1 MQMLL
6 FEHAVNR
13 SREQS
18 GRAAVDSV
26 WLWGGGALVPRDAPA
41 VQIFADAGL
50 IYDLSRSA
58 GLVPAP
64 LPVALDAV
72 PSATAQVFWLD
83 AIGIDAA
90 ATRLAALDRAWLAP
104 AEHALHAGTIR
115 EVELV
120 IAGPACCRD
129 RAARAAADRRGLR
142 CRWRDCVRSR
152 RAGLAGDGRARRLP
166 RAQPLRVRLRAHA
179 GDRRARRTTRASDDH
194 HRRQRH
200 RERR

>member
-1 MQMLL
+1 MHFTIVVPGLLDLPPVAHFADDGIRFFAPEPARWSARVEHAPRLVTFPPEAALGAPLVPYLAAGPDAARWRRWQSEMQTLL

-72 PSATAQVFWLD
+72 PSATPQVVW
-83 AIGIDAA
+83 
-90 ATRLAALDRAWLAP
+90 
-104 AEHALHAGTIR
+104 
-115 EVELV
+115 
-120 IAGPACCRD
+120 
-129 RAARAAADRRGLR
+129 
-142 CRWRDCVRSR
+142 
-152 RAGLAGDGRARRLP
+152 
-166 RAQPLRVRLRAHA
+166 
-179 GDRRARRTTRASDDH
+179 
-194 HRRQRH
+194 
-200 RERR
+200 